1 MVRSSQSNQSIGKRF
16 LKNKIK
22 KIKKEINMS
31 IVNGVTCEDPIDET
45 PTRPLWKMQAQ
56 KQPQPQ
62 VQGLGSLPLIL
73 GGPES

>member
-45 PTRPLWKMQAQ
+45 PTRPL
-56 KQPQPQ
+56 
-62 VQGLGSLPLIL
+62 
-73 GGPES
+73 